1 MIHVDLYI
9 NCVLMFECKFY
20 TEHPYVSRMF
30 SFFFHTYKKL
40 SFRSRL
46 LFRLPCLFVCYS
58 EGLGSVAWPR
68 RRLWSCSC
76 DTRCRSAV
84 SSIFSMNYR
93 NPHPRTPLVSLTL
106 IPSAAESYLTKPIPA
121 LSPTM
126 KWWVFYS
133 FRLLIYSISTYLSI
147 DLNFQDIYLDN
158 IP

>member
-9 NCVLMFECKFY
+9 VRVQILYRASICIKNVF
-20 TEHPYVSRMF
+20 
-30 SFFFHTYKKL
+30 FFFHTYKKL

-93 NPHPRTPLVSLTL
+93 NPPPRTPLVSLTH

-133 FRLLIYSISTYLSI
+133 FKLLIYSISTYLSL
-147 DLNFQDIYLDN
+147 DLNFQDIYLDI